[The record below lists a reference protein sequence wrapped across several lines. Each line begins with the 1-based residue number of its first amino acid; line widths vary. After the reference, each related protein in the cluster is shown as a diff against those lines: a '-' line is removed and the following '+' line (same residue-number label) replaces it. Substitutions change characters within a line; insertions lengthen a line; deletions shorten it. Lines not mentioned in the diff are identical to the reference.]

1 MLGSDAFLA
10 PRVFVC
16 NVIMCSKNGL
26 LLSCTSGTFIVRSYE
41 AWTPVTAD
49 ETTVFGATLS
59 FAIKLEMG
67 RLLTVARTCD
77 LPNWRRNFNSDD
89 V

>member
-1 MLGSDAFLA
+1 
-10 PRVFVC
+10 
-16 NVIMCSKNGL
+16 
-26 LLSCTSGTFIVRSYE
+26 VRSYE

-77 LPNWRRNFNSDD
+77 LHNWRRNFNSDD